1 MFEKSIVKKT
11 KSRRRRLNEIKRKEK
26 NINNEL
32 LKEYFTDYQSPS
44 NMYKKLR
51 KTEGASKTESTNEIK
66 GVINK
71 KKILKVL
78 KNYQKNIKQITK
90 NH

>member
-1 MFEKSIVKKT
+1 MFEKSVVERT

-78 KNYQKNIKQITK
+78 KNYQKNIK
-90 NH
+90 